1 MFRKPAAALAAFIA
15 LASPAAAHDFT
26 VGTIEIGHPWSRPTP
41 PSAPVASGYMT
52 LTNSGAEADRLVEIS
67 SPLSERAEIHRS
79 TIEDGV
85 ASMRPVEELPLEPEA
100 TVDFAAEK
108 LHVMFIG
115 PERQLKDGER
125 FPATLV
131 FEKAGPV
138 EVEFVVQRRTGE
150 TAPEDHS
157 GHGGSN

>member
-1 MFRKPAAALAAFIA
+1 MFRRTAAALAALIA
-15 LASPAAAHDFT
+15 LMAPSVAHEFKA
-26 VGTIEIGHPWSRPTP
+26 GMIEIGHPWSRPTP

-79 TIEDGV
+79 AIESGV
-85 ASMRPVEELPLEPEA
+85 ASMRPVEGLPLEPGT

-131 FEKAGPV
+131 FEKAGAV
-138 EVEFVVQRRTGE
+138 EVEFVVQRRADE
-150 TAPEDHS
+150 AAPEDHS

>member
-1 MFRKPAAALAAFIA
+1 MLCRTAAVLAAFLA
-15 LASPAAAHDFT
+15 LVGPAASHDFT
-26 VGTIEIGHPWSRPTP
+26 AGTIEIGHPWSRPTP

-85 ASMRPVEELPLEPEA
+85 ASMRPLDGLPLEPGR

-108 LHVMFIG
+108 LHIMFIG
-115 PERQLKDGER
+115 PERQMKDGDR

-131 FEKAGPV
+131 FEKAGAV
-138 EVEFVVQRRTGE
+138 EIEFVVQRRAGE
-150 TAPEDHS
+150 AAPENHS
-157 GHGGSN
+157 RHGGSN